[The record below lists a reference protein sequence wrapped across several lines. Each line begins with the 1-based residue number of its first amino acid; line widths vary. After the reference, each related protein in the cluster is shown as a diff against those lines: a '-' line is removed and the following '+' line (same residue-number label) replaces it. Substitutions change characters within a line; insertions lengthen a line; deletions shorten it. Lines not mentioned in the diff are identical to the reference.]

1 MRLLL
6 LASSFLCLSTAFN
19 VAYACTCPP
28 LESAAEQAE
37 KFDLIFL
44 GTATG
49 SNNVTPP
56 IERSPDQAPPPPS
69 PELYETS
76 FEVTR
81 VLKGDNMSSVIISH
95 TAPSPMSCGVQY
107 PTNEPLFILASGS
120 KEKGYTTWFCSNAQF
135 SVDAFDAALNTV
147 ED

>member
-6 LASSFLCLSTAFN
+6 LTSSLLCLSSAFN
-19 VAYACTCPP
+19 AAYACTCPP

-49 SNNVTPP
+49 SINVTPP
-56 IERSPDQAPPPPS
+56 IERAPDQPPPPPR
-69 PELYETS
+69 PEFYETS
-76 FEVTR
+76 FNVTR

-95 TAPSPMSCGVQY
+95 SAPSPMSCGVHYQ
-107 PTNEPLFILASGS
+107 TDEPLFILASGS
-120 KEKGYTTWFCSNAQF
+120 KEKGYSTWFCSNAQF
-135 SVDAFDAALNTV
+135 SVEAFDAALDTA